1 MWGVILKK
9 YIIYLNGVSTPIEIQ
24 YEVKEGEKSLI
35 DKWADNLLGVGKRN
49 LKFRSPNGTQVAIKL
64 EAIIAIREEKI
75 KETTKTKAK

>member
-1 MWGVILKK
+1 MKK
-9 YIIYLNGVSTPIEIQ
+9 YKIFLNGISTPIEVQ

-35 DKWADNLLGVGKRN
+35 DRWTDNLLGTGKRN

-75 KETTKTKAK
+75 KETVKSKPK